1 MNNAELQQRKQAAFA
16 RGEGNAYGIY
26 IAKAKNA
33 ELWDV
38 EGKRYIDFGAGIA
51 VVNTGHSH
59 PKVAEA
65 VKAQI
70 DNFSHTCM
78 TITPYESAVVL
89 AEKLVKAVPGN
100 TPKKAM
106 FVTTGAEA
114 VENAVKIARSYT
126 GRTGVIAFNG
136 GFHGRTLL
144 TVGLT
149 GKVLPYKAGFG
160 PFPAEIYHAAYP
172 NPLMGI
178 SDEDS
183 LEALNQLFKCD
194 IDPNRVAAIIIECVQ
209 GEGGFYQAP
218 ASFLQKLRQ
227 LCDDKGILLICDEIQ
242 TGFARTGKMF
252 AHEYAGIEADL
263 VTMAKGLGG
272 GYPISA
278 VVGKSEIM
286 DAPQPGGLGG
296 TYAGS
301 PLGCA
306 AGLAVFDI
314 IEEEKLCDRAL
325 AIGERMVNH
334 LKDVKAAH
342 PAIVGDIRNLGA
354 MIALELVKD
363 GDFKKPNPDLTKA
376 ICAKAAEKGLILLS
390 CGTRANV
397 IRFLPPLTTEM
408 DIIDEGMALLKSII
422 DELV

>member
-16 RGEGNAYGIY
+16 RGEGNTYGIY
-26 IAKAKNA
+26 VAKAKNA

-59 PKVAEA
+59 PKVVEA
-65 VKAQI
+65 VKAQL

-78 TITPYESAVVL
+78 TVTPYESAVKL

-149 GKVLPYKAGFG
+149 GKVQPYKAGFG

-172 NPLMGI
+172 NPLLGI
-178 SDEDS
+178 SEEDS
-183 LEALNQLFKCD
+183 FEALNQLFKCD

-209 GEGGFYQAP
+209 GEGGFYRAP
-218 ASFLQKLRQ
+218 VSFLQKLRE
-227 LCDDKGILLICDEIQ
+227 LCNDKGILLIVDEIQ

-272 GYPISA
+272 GFPISA
-278 VVGKSEIM
+278 VVGKAEIM

-301 PLGCA
+301 PLGTTS
-306 AGLAVFDI
+306 GLAVFDV
-314 IEEEKLCDRAL
+314 IEEEQLCDRAL
-325 AIGERMVNH
+325 AIGERMVKH
-334 LKDVKAAH
+334 LQDIKSTH

-354 MIALELVKD
+354 MIAVELVKD
-363 GDFKKPNPDLTKA
+363 GDMKKPNADLTKA
-376 ICAKAAEKGLILLS
+376 ICTKAAEKGLILLS
-390 CGTRANV
+390 CGVRGNV

-408 DIIDEGMALLKSII
+408 EIIDEGMDLLKSVIA
-422 DELV
+422 ELV

>member
-1 MNNAELQQRKQAAFA
+1 MNNAELQQRKQSVIA

-26 IAKAKNA
+26 VAKAKNA

-38 EGKRYIDFGAGIA
+38 EGKRYIDFGSGIA

-59 PKVAEA
+59 PKVVAA
-65 VKAQI
+65 VKAQL

-78 TITPYESAVVL
+78 TITPYESAVKL

-149 GKVLPYKAGFG
+149 GKVQPYKAGFG
-160 PFPAEIYHAAYP
+160 PFPAEIYHVAYP
-172 NPLMGI
+172 NELLGV
-178 SDEDS
+178 SEDDS
-183 LEALNQLFKCD
+183 FEALNQLFKCD
-194 IDPNRVAAIIIECVQ
+194 IDSNRVAAIIIECVQ
-209 GEGGFYQAP
+209 GEGGFYPAP
-218 ASFLQKLRQ
+218 ASFLQKLRE
-227 LCDDKGILLICDEIQ
+227 LCDQKGIMLICDEIQ
-242 TGFARTGKMF
+242 TGFARTGRMF
-252 AHEYAGIEADL
+252 AHDYAGIEADL

-278 VVGKSEIM
+278 VVGKAEIM

-306 AGLAVFDI
+306 AGLAVFDA

-334 LKDVKAAH
+334 LKDIKAEH

-363 GDFKKPNPDLTKA
+363 GNMKKPDSDLTKA

-408 DIIDEGMALLKSII
+408 EIIDEGMALLKTII
-422 DELV
+422 KELV

>member
-1 MNNAELQQRKQAAFA
+1 MNNSELQQRKQAVFA

-26 IAKAKNA
+26 VAKAKNA

-38 EGKRYIDFGAGIA
+38 EGNRYIDFGSGIA

-59 PKVAEA
+59 PKVVAA
-65 VKAQI
+65 VKAQL

-78 TITPYESAVVL
+78 TVTPYESTVKL

-126 GRTGVIAFNG
+126 GRSGVIAFNG

-149 GKVLPYKAGFG
+149 GKVQPYKAGFG
-160 PFPAEIYHAAYP
+160 PFPAEIYHVAYP
-172 NPLMGI
+172 NELLGV
-178 SDEDS
+178 SEDDS
-183 LEALNQLFKCD
+183 FEALNQLFKCD

-218 ASFLQKLRQ
+218 ASFLQKLRA
-227 LCDDKGILLICDEIQ
+227 LCDQKGIMLICDEIQ
-242 TGFARTGKMF
+242 TGFARTGRMF
-252 AHEYAGIEADL
+252 AHDYAGIEADL

-278 VVGKSEIM
+278 VVGKAEIM

-306 AGLAVFDI
+306 AGLAVFDA

-334 LKDVKAAH
+334 LRDIKDAH

-363 GDFKKPNPDLTKA
+363 GDMKKPDADLTKT

-408 DIIDEGMALLKSII
+408 EIIDEGMALLKSVIK
-422 DELV
+422 ELV

>member
-1 MNNAELQQRKQAAFA
+1 MNNAELQQRKQAVFA
-16 RGEGNAYGIY
+16 RGESNAYGIY
-26 IAKAKNA
+26 VAKAKNA

-38 EGKRYIDFGAGIA
+38 EGKRYIDFGSGIA

-59 PKVAEA
+59 PKVVAA
-65 VKAQI
+65 VKAQL
-70 DNFSHTCM
+70 DKFSHTCM
-78 TITPYESAVVL
+78 TVTPYESAVKL

-149 GKVLPYKAGFG
+149 GKVQPYKAGFG
-160 PFPAEIYHAAYP
+160 PFPAEIYHVAYP
-172 NPLMGI
+172 NELLGV
-178 SDEDS
+178 SEDDS
-183 LEALNQLFKCD
+183 FEALNQLFKCD

-209 GEGGFYQAP
+209 GEGGFYPAP
-218 ASFLQKLRQ
+218 ASFLQKLRE
-227 LCDDKGILLICDEIQ
+227 LCDQKGILLICDEIQ
-242 TGFARTGKMF
+242 TGFARTGRMF
-252 AHEYAGIEADL
+252 AHDYARIEADL

-278 VVGKSEIM
+278 VVGKAEIM

-306 AGLAVFDI
+306 AGLAVFDA

-334 LKDVKAAH
+334 LRDIKAEH

-363 GDFKKPNPDLTKA
+363 GDMKKPDSDLTKA

-408 DIIDEGMALLKSII
+408 EIIDEGMALLKAVIK
-422 DELV
+422 ELV

>member
-1 MNNAELQQRKQAAFA
+1 MNNAELQQRKQSVIA

-26 IAKAKNA
+26 VAKAKNA

-38 EGKRYIDFGAGIA
+38 EGKRYIDFGSGIA

-59 PKVAEA
+59 PKVVAA
-65 VKAQI
+65 VKAQL

-78 TITPYESAVVL
+78 TITPYESAVKL

-149 GKVLPYKAGFG
+149 GKVQPYKAGFG
-160 PFPAEIYHAAYP
+160 PFPAEIYHVAYP
-172 NPLMGI
+172 NELLGV
-178 SDEDS
+178 SEDDS
-183 LEALNQLFKCD
+183 FETLNQLFKCD

-209 GEGGFYQAP
+209 GEGGFYPAP
-218 ASFLQKLRQ
+218 ASFLQKLRE
-227 LCDDKGILLICDEIQ
+227 LCDQKGIMLICDEIQ
-242 TGFARTGKMF
+242 TGFARTGRMF
-252 AHEYAGIEADL
+252 AHDYAGIEADL

-278 VVGKSEIM
+278 VVGKAEIM

-306 AGLAVFDI
+306 AGLAVFDA

-334 LKDVKAAH
+334 LKDIKAEH

-363 GDFKKPNPDLTKA
+363 GDMKKPDSDLTKA

-408 DIIDEGMALLKSII
+408 EIIDEGMALLKTII
-422 DELV
+422 KELV

>member
-1 MNNAELQQRKQAAFA
+1 MNNSELQQRKQAVFA

-26 IAKAKNA
+26 VAKAKNA

-38 EGKRYIDFGAGIA
+38 EGNRYIDFGSGIA

-59 PKVAEA
+59 PKVVAA
-65 VKAQI
+65 VKAQL

-78 TITPYESAVVL
+78 TVTPYESAVKL

-126 GRTGVIAFNG
+126 GRSGVIAFNG

-149 GKVLPYKAGFG
+149 GKVQPYKAGFG
-160 PFPAEIYHAAYP
+160 PFPAEIYHVAYP
-172 NPLMGI
+172 NELLGV
-178 SDEDS
+178 SEDDS
-183 LEALNQLFKCD
+183 FEALNQLFKCD

-218 ASFLQKLRQ
+218 ASFLQKLRA
-227 LCDDKGILLICDEIQ
+227 LCDQKGIMLICDEIQ
-242 TGFARTGKMF
+242 TGFARTGRMF
-252 AHEYAGIEADL
+252 AHDYAGIEADL

-278 VVGKSEIM
+278 VVGKTEIM

-301 PLGCA
+301 PLGTT
-306 AGLAVFDI
+306 AGLAVFDVI
-314 IEEEKLCDRAL
+314 DEEKLCDRAL

-334 LKDVKAAH
+334 LRDIKEEF

-363 GDFKKPNPDLTKA
+363 NDIQKPNPELTKA

-408 DIIDEGMALLKSII
+408 EIIDEGMALLKSII
-422 DELV
+422 KELI

>member
-1 MNNAELQQRKQAAFA
+1 MNNAELQQRKQAVFA

-26 IAKAKNA
+26 VAKAKNA

-38 EGKRYIDFGAGIA
+38 EGKRYIDFGSGIA

-59 PKVAEA
+59 PKVVAA
-65 VKAQI
+65 VKAQL

-78 TITPYESAVVL
+78 TVTPYESAVKL

-126 GRTGVIAFNG
+126 GRSGVIAFNG

-149 GKVLPYKAGFG
+149 GKVQPYKAGFG
-160 PFPAEIYHAAYP
+160 PFPAEIYHVAYP
-172 NPLMGI
+172 NELLGV
-178 SDEDS
+178 SEDDS
-183 LEALNQLFKCD
+183 FEALNQLFKCD

-209 GEGGFYQAP
+209 GEGGFYPAP
-218 ASFLQKLRQ
+218 ASFLQKLRE
-227 LCDDKGILLICDEIQ
+227 LCDLKGIMLICDEIQ
-242 TGFARTGKMF
+242 TGFARTGRMF
-252 AHEYAGIEADL
+252 AHDYAGIEADL

-278 VVGKSEIM
+278 VVGKAEIM

-306 AGLAVFDI
+306 AGLAVFDA

-334 LKDVKAAH
+334 LRDIKAEY

-363 GDFKKPNPDLTKA
+363 GDMKKPDADLTKA

-408 DIIDEGMALLKSII
+408 EIIDEGMALLKAVIK
-422 DELV
+422 ELV

>member
-1 MNNAELQQRKQAAFA
+1 MNNSELQQRKQAVFA

-26 IAKAKNA
+26 VAKAKNA

-38 EGKRYIDFGAGIA
+38 EGNRYIDFGSGIA

-59 PKVAEA
+59 PKVVAA
-65 VKAQI
+65 VKAQL

-78 TITPYESAVVL
+78 TVTPYESAVKL

-126 GRTGVIAFNG
+126 GRSGVIAFNG

-149 GKVLPYKAGFG
+149 GKVRPYKDGFG
-160 PFPAEIYHAAYP
+160 PFPAGNYHVAYP
-172 NPLMGI
+172 NELLGV
-178 SDEDS
+178 SEDDS
-183 LEALNQLFKCD
+183 FEALNQLFKCD

-218 ASFLQKLRQ
+218 ASFLQKLRA
-227 LCDDKGILLICDEIQ
+227 LCDQKGIMLICDEIQ
-242 TGFARTGKMF
+242 TGFARTGRMF
-252 AHEYAGIEADL
+252 AHDYAGIEADL

-278 VVGKSEIM
+278 VVGKAEIM

-306 AGLAVFDI
+306 AGLAVFDA

-334 LKDVKAAH
+334 LKDIQDEF
-342 PAIVGDIRNLGA
+342 PAIVGDIRSLGA
-354 MIALELVKD
+354 MIALELVQD
-363 GDFKKPNPDLTKA
+363 GDMKKPDSDLTKA

-408 DIIDEGMALLKSII
+408 EIIDEGMALLKSVIK
-422 DELV
+422 ELV

>member
-1 MNNAELQQRKQAAFA
+1 MSNAELQQRKQAAFA

-26 IAKAKNA
+26 VAKAKNA

-51 VVNTGHSH
+51 VVNTGHCH
-59 PKVAEA
+59 PKVISA
-65 VKAQI
+65 VKAQL

-78 TITPYESAVVL
+78 TITPYESAVKL

-126 GRTGVIAFNG
+126 GRSGVIAFNG

-149 GKVLPYKAGFG
+149 GKVQPYKAGFG
-160 PFPAEIYHAAYP
+160 PFPAELYHVPYP
-172 NPLMGI
+172 NALLNI
-178 SDEDS
+178 TEDDS
-183 LEALNQLFKCD
+183 FEALNQLFKCD
-194 IDPNRVAAIIIECVQ
+194 IDPNRVAAIIVECVQ
-209 GEGGFYQAP
+209 GEGGFNPAP
-218 ASFLQKLRQ
+218 ASFLKKLRE
-227 LCDDKGILLICDEIQ
+227 LCDQKGIMLICDEIQ
-242 TGFARTGKMF
+242 TGFARTGRMF
-252 AHEYAGIEADL
+252 AHEYGGIEADL

-272 GYPISA
+272 GFPISA
-278 VVGKSEIM
+278 VVGKAEIM

-301 PLGCA
+301 PLGTT
-306 AGLAVFDI
+306 AGLAVFDV

-334 LKDVKAAH
+334 LRDIKEEF

-363 GDFKKPNPDLTKA
+363 NDIQKPNPELTKA

-408 DIIDEGMALLKSII
+408 EIIDEGMALLKSII
-422 DELV
+422 KELI

>member
-1 MNNAELQQRKQAAFA
+1 MNNAELQQRKQAVFA

-26 IAKAKNA
+26 VAKAKNA

-38 EGKRYIDFGAGIA
+38 EGKRYIDFGSGIA

-59 PKVAEA
+59 PKVVAA
-65 VKAQI
+65 VKAQL

-78 TITPYESAVVL
+78 TITPYESAVKL
-89 AEKLVKAVPGN
+89 AEKLVNAVPGS

-126 GRTGVIAFNG
+126 GRSGVIAFNG

-149 GKVLPYKAGFG
+149 GKVQPYKAGFG
-160 PFPAEIYHAAYP
+160 PFPAEIYHVAYP
-172 NPLMGI
+172 NELLGV
-178 SDEDS
+178 SEDDS
-183 LEALNQLFKCD
+183 FEALNQLFKCD

-209 GEGGFYQAP
+209 GEGGFYPAP
-218 ASFLQKLRQ
+218 ASFLQKLRE
-227 LCDDKGILLICDEIQ
+227 LCDQKGIMLICDEIQ
-242 TGFARTGKMF
+242 TGFARTGRMF
-252 AHEYAGIEADL
+252 AHDYAGIEADL

-278 VVGKSEIM
+278 VVGKAEIM

-306 AGLAVFDI
+306 AGLAVFDA

-334 LKDVKAAH
+334 LRDIKAEH

-363 GDFKKPNPDLTKA
+363 GDMKKPDSDLTKA

-408 DIIDEGMALLKSII
+408 EIIDEGMALLKTII
-422 DELV
+422 KELI